1 MFQLNIVCSAASDMG
16 TPLDVS
22 DPFQRLR
29 CAEAIEALHAAP
41 LTRDTCMQ
49 LSQLPVLASSLS
61 LAMEHLPKLSSRL
74 TACAVFAQL
83 CCAELGDGSEQGPL
97 GGPVHPDPYPY
108 CSQSAEKGN
117 FLTLYASV
125 TEAMEVRV
133 QRLTN
138 CLELQKA

>member
-1 MFQLNIVCSAASDMG
+1 MVCTADSDVG
-16 TPLDVS
+16 TPLDIF
-22 DPFQRLR
+22 DPFQQLR

-41 LTRDTCMQ
+41 LTLDTYKQ
-49 LSQLPVLASSLS
+49 LAELPALASSLS

-83 CCAELGDGSEQGPL
+83 CCAELGDGSEQGGL

-138 CLELQKA
+138 RLELQKA